1 MDQNATKRNFS
12 LNSISVITRTKSKEK
27 SNLGLTFG
35 LTRAPEFMLHQQIPQ
50 IFTLIR
56 FYVDSQTHLLNIAKA
71 ILE

>member
-1 MDQNATKRNFS
+1 
-12 LNSISVITRTKSKEK
+12 
-27 SNLGLTFG
+27 
-35 LTRAPEFMLHQQIPQ
+35 MLHQQIPQ